1 MPDTLM
7 ARTLPF
13 RFVMLTCLAMLAF
26 AGNSVLC
33 RLALRDTDIDPASFT
48 AIRLLSGAITLWL
61 LLALRRS
68 GQSIGGDW
76 RSALALFLYAGA
88 FSLAYVHL
96 QAGAGALLLFG
107 AVQLTM
113 TGWGLLR
120 GERMKPLQSLGLVLA
135 VAGLLILLLPGADA
149 PPWLGAGLMVVSGFA
164 WGIYSLLG
172 RGAGDPLATTAGNFV
187 RAVPFAILLLLPFIG
202 ALNVDAPGL
211 VYALLSGAL
220 TSGIGYALWVDCN
233 TGCQR
238 SAQCAYHCS
247 SGRCAAVGR
256 KHYPASGACRGH
268 DSGRNCP
275 GGVGPGEA
283 ARVRLGTAL
292 VALARSLLL

>member
-1 MPDTLM
+1 M
-7 ARTLPF
+7 ARTLPC
-13 RFVMLTCLAMLAF
+13 RFVLLTCLAMLAF

-33 RLALRDTDIDPASFT
+33 RLALRDTEIDPASFT
-48 AIRLLSGAITLWL
+48 AIRILSGAITLWL
-61 LLALRRS
+61 LLALRGGR
-68 GQSIGGDW
+68 QIGGDW
-76 RSALALFLYAGA
+76 RSALALFVYAGA

-120 GERMKPLQSLGLVLA
+120 GERLKPLQSLGLALA
-135 VAGLLILLLPGADA
+135 VTGLLVLLLPGADA

-187 RAVPFAILLLLPFIG
+187 RAMPFALLLLLPFIG
-202 ALNVDAPGL
+202 VLNVDAPGL

-220 TSGIGYALWVDCN
+220 TSGVGYALWY
-233 TGCQR
+233 
-238 SAQCAYHCS
+238 SALKGLTAIQGAS
-247 SGRCAAVGR
+247 VQLSVPIIAAL
-256 KHYPASGACRGH
+256 AGALLLGESITLRLVLVAVMTL
-268 DSGRNCP
+268 
-275 GGVGPGEA
+275 GGI
-283 ARVRLGTAL
+283 AL
-292 VALARSLLL
+292 VVWGRATLRG

>member
-7 ARTLPF
+7 ARTLPC
-13 RFVMLTCLAMLAF
+13 RFALLTCLAMLAF

-76 RSALALFLYAGA
+76 RSALALFIYAGA

-187 RAVPFAILLLLPFIG
+187 RAVPFALLLLLPFVG

-220 TSGIGYALWVDCN
+220 TSGIGYALWY
-233 TGCQR
+233 
-238 SAQCAYHCS
+238 SALKGLTAIQGAS
-247 SGRCAAVGR
+247 VQLSVPIIAALG
-256 KHYPASGACRGH
+256 GALLLGESITLRLVLVAVMTL
-268 DSGRNCP
+268 
-275 GGVGPGEA
+275 GGI
-283 ARVRLGTAL
+283 AL
-292 VALARSLLL
+292 VVWGRAKPQE

>member
-220 TSGIGYALWVDCN
+220 TSGIGYALWY
-233 TGCQR
+233 
-238 SAQCAYHCS
+238 SALKGLSAIQGAS
-247 SGRCAAVGR
+247 VQLSVPIIAAL
-256 KHYPASGACRGH
+256 AGALLLGESITLRLVLVAVMTL
-268 DSGRNCP
+268 
-275 GGVGPGEA
+275 GGI
-283 ARVRLGTAL
+283 AL
-292 VALARSLLL
+292 VVWGRAKPQE